1 MQEQLITLET
11 AKLAKKKGFNI
22 EGQIVFDLKN
32 NDKIINFKDN
42 AIQEFINDVETG
54 YRDKALYYLKDGI
67 NRTDDNTD
75 EGYYILAPSQSLLQ
89 KWLREVHNI
98 EVYARSSVDLYNKK
112 YWTTFLPNGCLEN
125 KNNTYEEA
133 LEVGLQ
139 EALKLIE
146 IVKEKFAQ
154 VKN

>member
-11 AKLAKKKGFNI
+11 AKLAKKKGF
-22 EGQIVFDLKN
+22 GLPFDKSKYQLYYST
-32 NDKIINFKDN
+32 
-42 AIQEFINDVETG
+42 NDV
-54 YRDKALYYLKDGI
+54 DMIILYSSKSERVLSKPHVI
-67 NRTDDNTD
+67 KTCT
-75 EGYYILAPSQSLLQ
+75 QSILQ

-139 EALKLIE
+139 EALKLI
-146 IVKEKFAQ
+146 
-154 VKN
+154 